1 MGGEGEEDWAGEE
14 IGLQGSEEVL
24 WVNSGVL
31 EQVGGLEDL
40 DVSCAD
46 LLEDSQI
53 GVVQLKIVL
62 EIGDFVVKNS

>member
-1 MGGEGEEDWAGEE
+1 
-14 IGLQGSEEVL
+14 LQGSEEAL
-24 WVNSGVL
+24 WVDSGVL

>member
-1 MGGEGEEDWAGEE
+1 M
-14 IGLQGSEEVL
+14 QGSEEVL